1 MNNITIGIIAR
12 DEKINDTS
20 MQIITKNNLKYLNNK
35 CNYIGIL
42 NYDNS
47 YIDTNIL
54 NKVDGIIFQG
64 GSEIHPYHFQILDYA
79 VKKHIPTLGIC
90 MGHQIIGL
98 YSIGS
103 TDENDLIKVD
113 NHYSKTKQ
121 HIIKTKKDSILN
133 KVLGNTNKVNTRH
146 LFALEKVA
154 SPFKITALSEDNV
167 IEGIEY
173 VDNNHFIIGVQFH
186 PEDLTNTEGLYNY
199 FIKEILKRKT
209 LTSNKH

>member
-79 VKKHIPTLGIC
+79 VKNNIPTLGIC

-154 SPFKITALSEDNV
+154 SPFKSTALSEDNV